1 MTKVYATW
9 AGYPVHDTS
18 KWENAAKTAKIL
30 VESGK
35 HHLLSDFEQLWKNTC
50 NGVWDDE
57 ESLIEVS
64 FYAPTVTGVS
74 AKDLCGCDGSL
85 LTERQPEYCLYLQH
99 FVHGHHPSGICCV

>member
-1 MTKVYATW
+1 MTIYVLTTVSVFLKAPALGLLTKVYATW

-57 ESLIEVS
+57 EKSDRS
-64 FYAPTVTGVS
+64 KF
-74 AKDLCGCDGSL
+74 LCSY
-85 LTERQPEYCLYLQH
+85 RYR
-99 FVHGHHPSGICCV
+99 SIS